1 MTRDKIIGGL
11 GLLKALLRD
20 QESQAILDGARELL
34 KDQPQWISCDDQLPP
49 EGDTVLTLIFGHD
62 VIAQRL
68 GETLDQALRRIG
80 KIKTVSA
87 GFLASDGWYDVEGYP
102 EIVHPSY
109 WMPLPKAPDQDQLR
123 RGVLDKEAFH
133 RLMVHNTG
141 NVDIPDGLTRD
152 QFNSVADAFVEAIE
166 HTFRGESWP
175 YDQKGEPDHG

>member
-20 QESQAILDGARELL
+20 RESQAILDGARELL
-34 KDQPQWISCDDQLPP
+34 KDQLCWISCDDQLPVP
-49 EGDTVLTLIFGHD
+49 GETVLTLTFGHD
-62 VIAQRL
+62 VIAQQP
-68 GETLDQALRRIG
+68 GETLAQAMNRISQ
-80 KIKTVSA
+80 IKTVSA
-87 GFLASDGWYDVEGYP
+87 GFLASDGWYGVDGYP
-102 EIVHPSY
+102 EIIHPSY
-109 WMPLPKAPDQDQLR
+109 WMALPKAPDQDQLR